1 MIVPISLFVKQFVN
15 KSRANVHE
23 NLVQTKITP

>member
-1 MIVPISLFVKQFVN
+1 MYPFPCFVKQFVN